1 LKGRYSWNR
10 RNEAGLQEGIQYFQQ
25 AIALD
30 PAYAEAYSGLAD
42 SYTTLGYFSYLA
54 PKEAFPQARAAALK
68 ALELDI
74 TLAES
79 HASLGY
85 VKLYFEWDWPGA
97 EAEFK
102 QAIALNPNYATAH
115 EWYSIYLTA
124 MDRPQEAA
132 VEIGRAH
139 DLDPLSLTISTD
151 MGFDFYYK
159 RKYDEAIQQF
169 QKTLQMNPKFPLAHL
184 WLGRAYQ
191 QKGMY
196 EDAIA
201 EYEKADDALPG
212 WIVTLA
218 GIGNVYG
225 VSGKKKEAREMLE
238 RLEKLS
244 QRKYVTPYGVA
255 LVYVGLGDKDQAL
268 IWLGK
273 AVEDR
278 AHWLVWMRLDP
289 RWDPIRGDPRFKEIT
304 RRVGFAS

>member
-1 LKGRYSWNR
+1 MTDELITDLAQIAGLRVISRTSVMRFKGARKSLPEIARQLNVDNIVEGTVERSGGHIRVRAQLIRAADDRHLWAESFEREPQDVLALQTEVASAIARQVQVKLLPGRSGGSRLIKPAAYEAYLKGRYSWNR

-68 ALELDI
+68 ALELD
-74 TLAES
+74 TALAEA

-151 MGFDFYYK
+151 MGFDFY
-159 RKYDEAIQQF
+159 
-169 QKTLQMNPKFPLAHL
+169 
-184 WLGRAYQ
+184 
-191 QKGMY
+191 
-196 EDAIA
+196 
-201 EYEKADDALPG
+201 
-212 WIVTLA
+212 
-218 GIGNVYG
+218 
-225 VSGKKKEAREMLE
+225 
-238 RLEKLS
+238 
-244 QRKYVTPYGVA
+244 
-255 LVYVGLGDKDQAL
+255 
-268 IWLGK
+268 
-273 AVEDR
+273 
-278 AHWLVWMRLDP
+278 
-289 RWDPIRGDPRFKEIT
+289 
-304 RRVGFAS
+304 